1 MVRGPRVRATGHE
14 YVTARVPV
22 PPLLGEMVAARSA
35 GVRAESSGL
44 EGAKPQEKWKQ
55 PLEQNPQSIT
65 SNFSRAAFI
74 ALVERAQ
81 RYIRAGDIYQVN
93 LAQRLAA
100 PCDLDGWELFQ
111 RLAGLSPAPFPAYL
125 DCGEFQIASSSP
137 DLFLRLSGA
146 QIQTRPIK
154 GTRRASP
161 PANAGA
167 CL

>member
-14 YVTARVPV
+14 YLTARVPV

-55 PLEQNPQSIT
+55 TLEQNPQSIT
-65 SNFSRAAFI
+65 SNLSRAAFI

-81 RYIRAGDIYQVN
+81 RYIRAGDIYQAN

-111 RLAGLSPAPFPAYL
+111 RLADVSPAPFAAYL
-125 DCGEFQIASSSP
+125 DCGGLQIGSSSP
-137 DLFLRLSGA
+137 ELFLPLSGPR
-146 QIQTRPIK
+146 IQTRPIH
-154 GTRRASP
+154 GTRPRSRA
-161 PANAGA
+161 ATRGA
-167 CL
+167 PL

>member
-14 YVTARVPV
+14 YLTARVPV

-44 EGAKPQEKWKQ
+44 EGAKPQEELKQ

-65 SNFSRAAFI
+65 SNLSRAAFI

-81 RYIRAGDIYQVN
+81 RYIRACDIYQVN

-111 RLAGLSPAPFPAYL
+111 RLAAVSPGPSPAPPRWR
-125 DCGEFQIASSSP
+125 
-137 DLFLRLSGA
+137 LR
-146 QIQTRPIK
+146 
-154 GTRRASP
+154 
-161 PANAGA
+161 
-167 CL
+167 